1 MGSMPLKKIDSI
13 ANTVEAQRD
22 ETTGGNNAGSDFLP
36 RQMLFRESA
45 VFVAKLLAIVAAII
59 GLLWF
64 LDLLVTR

>member
-1 MGSMPLKKIDSI
+1 MPLKKIDST
-13 ANTVEAQRD
+13 ANTAEAQRD
-22 ETTGGNNAGSDFLP
+22 GTTCGNYAGSDFSP

-45 VFVAKLLAIVAAII
+45 VFMAKLFAIVAAIF